1 MFWNSTKF
9 MKISFWYCLGALW
22 VSSWRQDTAKATP
35 GLEFN
40 ENCWIFRCLVGSKME
55 EKSKTNLCKNRYDFR
70 TNIRTTFSQSWVDF
84 GTNKLSKMRVLG
96 SLFSTLLRIG
106 EKCDFEQHSQRFA
119 IFFNVGGVILRS
131 WSVYFS
137 VVFENALGSHTFLDL
152 GWNFGVTWVP
162 REAQNWWKNLCWFF
176 NEILMAFGVAR
187 GSF

>member
-1 MFWNSTKF
+1 M
-9 MKISFWYCLGALW
+9 
-22 VSSWRQDTAKATP
+22 
-35 GLEFN
+35 
-40 ENCWIFRCLVGSKME
+40 GSKME

-131 WSVYFS
+131 
-137 VVFENALGSHTFLDL
+137 
-152 GWNFGVTWVP
+152 
-162 REAQNWWKNLCWFF
+162 
-176 NEILMAFGVAR
+176 
-187 GSF
+187 